1 VQAALTRA
9 IQTGTNYRCRFRVL
23 GRDNHLRW
31 VVASAKPF
39 FDANGKVSRLLGVI
53 VEVTNQVA
61 TASALAES
69 RFQFQTLTETLP
81 QIVWSC
87 DAEGRHD
94 YFSHRW
100 SEFTGVSP
108 DTITAETWKQLV
120 YPDDQPRVLEVWDRS
135 RATGQSYDIEYR
147 FRHHSGEY
155 RWLRVMALPM
165 RDEEG
170 CITRWFGTSTDIH
183 DARVM
188 AEERQRL
195 AGELEQNIVRLDA
208 AREKAEAAER
218 AKSEFLAIVTHE
230 IRTPMNGV
238 LSIAA
243 LLAQSKLD
251 ASQREMADTIQT
263 SAHSL
268 LSIINDILDFSKIEA
283 GKLEI
288 TPLAFSL
295 SDSIDHVIR
304 LLGPLAAHKGI
315 TLAPEIDPS
324 LRTTHLW
331 GDEGR
336 LRQVITNLIG
346 NALKFTQP
354 DGTVTIRAHA
364 RSQSSSAITVRVSV
378 HDTGIGI
385 PPEVQ
390 AKLFH
395 PFSQADA
402 TTAQTYGGSGLG
414 LSICRQLISLMGGEI
429 GLNSSPKHG
438 SEFWFE
444 LSLEKRAFQ
453 ETLPLHPS
461 GKSVPTRSSRALY
474 LLVADDNAINRSV
487 AGRLLTA
494 MGHRV
499 ELVADGTDVLKRV
512 AERTYDA
519 IFMDFRMANL
529 DGYETTRR
537 IRAGGDGIKT
547 PQIWIIG
554 LSAAA
559 TGQAREECLAV
570 GMNDFVSKPIIIED
584 LAAALERAINSL
596 PANRMAG

>member
-1 VQAALTRA
+1 
-9 IQTGTNYRCRFRVL
+9 
-23 GRDNHLRW
+23 
-31 VVASAKPF
+31 
-39 FDANGKVSRLLGVI
+39 
-53 VEVTNQVA
+53 
-61 TASALAES
+61 
-69 RFQFQTLTETLP
+69 
-81 QIVWSC
+81 
-87 DAEGRHD
+87 
-94 YFSHRW
+94 
-100 SEFTGVSP
+100 
-108 DTITAETWKQLV
+108 
-120 YPDDQPRVLEVWDRS
+120 
-135 RATGQSYDIEYR
+135 
-147 FRHHSGEY
+147 
-155 RWLRVMALPM
+155 MALPM

-354 DGTVTIRAHA
+354 DGTVTVRAHA
-364 RSQSSSAITVRVSV
+364 RSQSASAITVRVSV

-390 AKLFH
+390 AKLFQ

-444 LSLEKRAFQ
+444 LSLEKRACQ

-537 IRAGGDGIKT
+537 IRRGRRDQDA
-547 PQIWIIG
+547 P
-554 LSAAA
+554 
-559 TGQAREECLAV
+559 
-570 GMNDFVSKPIIIED
+570 D
-584 LAAALERAINSL
+584 LGHRTLGRRDRTS
-596 PANRMAG
+596 P